1 MEIISE
7 IKKIAADKKAVILA
21 HNYQR
26 PEIQDIADFTGDSLE
41 LSRIASKTDADII
54 VFCGVHFMAESA
66 AILSPDKKV
75 LLPDPNAGCPMADMV
90 EPDGV
95 IEFKKLHPGAKVVTY
110 INSSAA
116 VKEVSDVICTSS
128 NAVKIV
134 DRIDSDEIIFLPD
147 RNLASYVQRSTKK
160 KIIPW
165 DGFCPTH
172 ENLTV
177 SEVIEIKKIHPD
189 AYVMA
194 HPECISE
201 IADIADGVF
210 STGGMIEFVK
220 TTGRKK
226 IIVCTEIG
234 MIHRL
239 KKAAPHIEYISA
251 APSLVCPNMKK
262 ITLEKLL
269 ASLIEEKAHIVVD
282 KKTAEGARKALQK
295 MLDLSY

>member
-41 LSRIASKTDADII
+41 LSRLASKTDAEII

-90 EPDGV
+90 EPGGV
-95 IEFKKLHPGAKVVTY
+95 IEFKKQHPGAKVVTY

-134 DRIDSDEIIFLPD
+134 ERIDSDEIIFIPD
-147 RNLASYVQRSTKK
+147 RNLASFVQRSTNK

-177 SEVIEIKKIHPD
+177 SEVIEIKKKHPD

-194 HPECISE
+194 HPECIYE
-201 IADIADGVF
+201 IADLADGVF

-220 TTGRKK
+220 ATDRKK

-251 APSLVCPNMKK
+251 ASSLVCPNMKK

-269 ASLIEEKAHIVVD
+269 SSLIEEKTHIVVD
-282 KKTAEGARKALQK
+282 EKTAEGARKALQK

>member
-1 MEIISE
+1 MDIISE
-7 IKKIAADKKAVILA
+7 IKKIAAEKKAVILA

-26 PEIQDIADFTGDSLE
+26 PEIQDIADFSGDSLE
-41 LSRIASKTDADII
+41 LSRISSGTDAEII

-95 IEFKKLHPGAKVVTY
+95 IELKKKHPQAKVVTY

-116 VKEVSDVICTSS
+116 VKAVSDVICTSS
-128 NAVKIV
+128 NAVKIAE
-134 DRIDSDEIIFLPD
+134 RIESDEIIFLPD
-147 RNLASYVQRSTKK
+147 RNLAGYVQRFTKK
-160 KIIPW
+160 KIILW

-172 ENLTV
+172 ENLTLSDV
-177 SEVIEIKKIHPD
+177 MEIKRIHPD
-189 AYVMA
+189 AYIMA
-194 HPECISE
+194 HPECIYEVS
-201 IADIADGVF
+201 DLADGVF

-220 TTGRKK
+220 KTDRKK

-239 KKAAPHIEYISA
+239 KKTAPHIEYIPASS
-251 APSLVCPNMKK
+251 SLLCPNMKK

-269 ASLIEEKAHIVVD
+269 SSLIKEKEHITVD
-282 KKTAEGARKALQK
+282 EKTAEGARMALKK
-295 MLDLSY
+295 MMDLSY

>member
-7 IKKIAADKKAVILA
+7 IKKIAAEKKAIILA

-26 PEIQDIADFTGDSLE
+26 PEIQDIADFSGDSLE
-41 LSRIASKTDADII
+41 LSRLASKTEAEII

-75 LLPDPNAGCPMADMV
+75 LLPDPGAGCPMADMV
-90 EPDGV
+90 DTDGV
-95 IEFKKLHPGAKVVTY
+95 SEFKKKYPNAKVVTY

-116 VKEVSDVICTSS
+116 VKALSDVICTSS

-134 DRIDSDEIIFLPD
+134 ERIESDEILFLPD
-147 RNLASYVQRSTKK
+147 RNLAGYVQKFTKK

-172 ENLTV
+172 ENLTLD
-177 SEVIEIKKIHPD
+177 EVLEMKKNNPG

-194 HPECISE
+194 HPECIRE
-201 IADIADGVF
+201 IADIADGVY

-220 TTGRKK
+220 KTDSRK
-226 IIVCTEIG
+226 IIVCTELG
-234 MIHRL
+234 MIHKL
-239 KKAAPHIEYISA
+239 KKVAPQIEYIPA
-251 APSLVCPNMKK
+251 TRSLICPNMKK

-269 ASLIEEKAHIVVD
+269 ASLIQEKEHITVD
-282 KKTAEGARKALQK
+282 AKTAEGARKALQK
-295 MLDLSY
+295 MLELSY